1 MASVVVAMT
10 TPAGKT
16 FTERSNVGGFA
27 NFQMSLSQRDAS
39 LRKPGEYLC
48 SVRIP
53 PGWIL
58 TTGNAEQRTTLEALP
73 GAPADLVSR
82 NPPRPFG
89 LAPRL
94 VIGGRVVVRGAD
106 GAVEPPEGASLSAR
120 GPGGETVDVLLS
132 KGGFFESTGRTRPV
146 EADRG
151 EGRVQRR
158 RRKRNRRTGRAGA
171 GLHDRP
177 RRPEDR
183 AGGTTHHRRLRV
195 DHRDP
200 GHEGPIRRRRPRLV
214 LHERDRRGDRRRRLY
229 EQCDLGPLCRLR
241 ETPDIR

>member
-1 MASVVVAMT
+1 MIFVVGATLPLVDAWRWWRWRSSQPKADYPERADWSAPYKGGIHLSGYVFRDRNRNGVFDVGDLPMASVVVTMT
-10 TPAGKT
+10 TLAGKT

-94 VIGGRVVVRGAD
+94 VIGGRVGVRGAD
-106 GAVEPPEGASLSAR
+106 GAVAPPEAGIGVRSA
-120 GPGGETVDVLLS
+120 
-132 KGGFFESTGRTRPV
+132 K
-146 EADRG
+146 
-151 EGRVQRR
+151 
-158 RRKRNRRTGRAGA
+158 
-171 GLHDRP
+171 
-177 RRPEDR
+177 
-183 AGGTTHHRRLRV
+183 LR
-195 DHRDP
+195 
-200 GHEGPIRRRRPRLV
+200 
-214 LHERDRRGDRRRRLY
+214 
-229 EQCDLGPLCRLR
+229 
-241 ETPDIR
+241 